1 MLFRSIGFTGL
12 RGAVSLAA
20 ALSIPT
26 VIDASPFPDR
36 DLLLLVTF
44 AVILVT
50 LVGQGALLPTV
61 IRAMALDRF
70 ARIEAAESKRE
81 ERAARIAGVEAA
93 LAAIGQHPDA
103 AAEAAVEEEIRRLH
117 AERLL
122 DFSTSADDS
131 DDDPVTDKVVMQLRL
146 IAVERATIARLFRE
160 DKLRDGARRRVE
172 RELDL
177 EEAQLRHLLTS
188 VGGRE

>member
-1 MLFRSIGFTGL
+1 MLFRS
-12 RGAVSLAA
+12 
-20 ALSIPT
+20 
-26 VIDASPFPDR
+26 
-36 DLLLLVTF
+36 
-44 AVILVT
+44 
-50 LVGQGALLPTV
+50 
-61 IRAMALDRF
+61 
-70 ARIEAAESKRE
+70 
-81 ERAARIAGVEAA
+81 
-93 LAAIGQHPDA
+93 
-103 AAEAAVEEEIRRLH
+103 
-117 AERLL
+117 
-122 DFSTSADDS
+122 DS